1 MALPMDQ
8 TMTVSPATPL
18 ASCVAMPTPAPLLM
32 QAQDLTRA
40 PVRRAGGGAE
50 GRAKRAGSP
59 WRLAV
64 FGPALVGTAVL
75 MFGLYSWMA
84 NAGMSGLEWALLAMI
99 GATFVWVTLS
109 VSTVGVAVAGILA
122 REDADTRAPA
132 DVTGIDVALLV
143 PVYNE
148 VPWDVFGNAAA
159 MLDDLARRRSPHCYS
174 LFVLSDTRD
183 DAIAAQE
190 WQAFQSLRDT
200 APQGFSVYYRRR
212 ADNIDK
218 KVGNLLDWITG
229 WGAAYQGMVVLDA
242 DSLMTGRAIDR
253 LASELSADPDAGLIQ
268 TFPMLIGADTL
279 FARLQQFSN
288 IAYGWLLAEG
298 LALWAQYEGNY
309 WGHNAIIRTRAFA
322 ECAGLPH
329 LRGRGGREE
338 LILSHDFVEAGLLRR
353 AGWRVRF
360 LPRVSGSFEETPS
373 TLIDYVL
380 RDRRWC
386 RGNLQHLR
394 LLGTAGLHPVSR
406 FHLFHG
412 AVSYL
417 LSPAWFV
424 LLVFWS
430 LLGVDSETNL
440 IRYFNEANPY
450 FPDWPPAMSHIDS
463 AVFLI
468 IMYAMLL
475 TPKIAGAGIIAAY
488 PKATRVFGG
497 RTAFL
502 TAFVIE
508 VALSVAYAPILMIQQ
523 TKAVLRA
530 FFTRF
535 EPWAPQRRDAHS
547 YPLRTLI
554 AFHWVETVLGLVLLS
569 GLFAGLLSL
578 WLVPIV
584 FSLVLAVPLSALS
597 AFNLTR
603 WAPDGLRMDSP
614 HTLREPG
621 IVTRARAERA
631 LLKGQMTTADS
642 IAAQ

>member
-1 MALPMDQ
+1 
-8 TMTVSPATPL
+8 MTPH
-18 ASCVAMPTPAPLLM
+18 APLTQDMPPSAPLSM
-32 QAQDLTRA
+32 TPQDLSQTPVARQHSVA
-40 PVRRAGGGAE
+40 P
-50 GRAKRAGSP
+50 KRSLG

-64 FGPALVGTAVL
+64 FGPALVGTAL
-75 MFGLYSWMA
+75 LLYGLYGWL
-84 NAGMSGLEWALLAMI
+84 AGSGMTGLEWALLTMI

-109 VSTVGVAVAGILA
+109 VSTVGVAIAGILA
-122 REDADTRAPA
+122 REDADDRAPT
-132 DVTGIDVALLV
+132 DVQPIDVALLV
-143 PVYNE
+143 PIYNE

-159 MLDDLARRRSPHCYS
+159 MLNDLAHRKGPHRYS

-183 DAIAAQE
+183 DVIAAQE
-190 WQAFQSLRDT
+190 WQAFQTLRAQ
-200 APQGFSVYYRRR
+200 APNGFDVHYRRR
-212 ADNIDK
+212 ADNTDK
-218 KVGNLLDWITG
+218 KVGNLLNWITG
-229 WGAAYQGMVVLDA
+229 WGAAYEGMVVLDA
-242 DSLMTGRAIDR
+242 DSLMAGRAIDR

-298 LALWAQYEGNY
+298 LALWARHEGNY

-322 ECAGLPH
+322 ESAGLPH
-329 LRGRGGREE
+329 LTGGGRDD

-360 LPRVSGSFEETPS
+360 LPRVSGSFEETPG
-373 TLIDYVL
+373 TLVDYVL

-417 LSPAWFV
+417 LSPAWFI
-424 LLVFWS
+424 LLIVWS
-430 LLGVDSETNL
+430 LLGKDAETNV
-440 IRYFNEANPY
+440 IRYFNEANPF

-463 AVFLI
+463 AAFLV

-475 TPKIAGAGIIAAY
+475 TPKIAGAGIIAVY

-508 VALSVAYAPILMIQQ
+508 VVLSIAYAPILMIQQ

-530 FFTRF
+530 LFSHS
-535 EPWAPQRRDAHS
+535 EPWAPQQRDAQG
-547 YPLRTLI
+547 YPLWMLVK
-554 AFHWVETVLGLVLLS
+554 FHWVETLFGLLLLS
-569 GLFAGLLSL
+569 GLLAGLISY
-578 WLVPIV
+578 WLIPIV

-597 AFNLTR
+597 ALNIAR
-603 WAPDGLRMDSP
+603 RAPEGLRMDSP
-614 HTLREPG
+614 HTLREPS

-631 LLKGQMTTADS
+631 QLKGKLTQSPKIPAE
-642 IAAQ
+642 

>member
-1 MALPMDQ
+1 
-8 TMTVSPATPL
+8 MTRS
-18 ASCVAMPTPAPLLM
+18 APLHHQMPAAAPLIM
-32 QAQDLTRA
+32 QAQDLTAAPAPRA
-40 PVRRAGGGAE
+40 QGDVPRKSSG
-50 GRAKRAGSP
+50 

-64 FGPALVGTAVL
+64 FGPALIGTAL
-75 MFGLYSWMA
+75 LLYGLYGWF
-84 NAGMSGLEWALLAMI
+84 AGSGMTGLEWALLSMI

-122 REDADTRAPA
+122 REDADDRAPT
-132 DVTGIDVALLV
+132 DVTPIDVALLV

-159 MLDDLARRRSPHCYS
+159 MLDDLARRKGAHRYT
-174 LFVLSDTRD
+174 LFVLSDTKD

-190 WQAFQSLRDT
+190 WQAFQSLKRA
-200 APQGFSVYYRRR
+200 APAGSNVYYRRR
-212 ADNIDK
+212 ADNTDK

-229 WGAAYQGMVVLDA
+229 WGAAYEGMVVLDA
-242 DSLMTGRAIDR
+242 DSLMSGRAIER

-268 TFPMLIGADTL
+268 TFPMLIGAETL

-298 LALWAQYEGNY
+298 LALWARHEGNY

-322 ECAGLPH
+322 SCAGLPH
-329 LRGRGGREE
+329 LTGRGRDD

-360 LPRVSGSFEETPS
+360 LPRVSGSFEETPG
-373 TLIDYVL
+373 TLVDYVL

-417 LSPAWFV
+417 LSPAWFI
-424 LLVFWS
+424 LLIVWS
-430 LLGVDSETNL
+430 LLGKDADTNV
-440 IRYFNEANPY
+440 IRYFSEANPF

-463 AVFLI
+463 AVFLV

-502 TAFVIE
+502 TAFMVE
-508 VALSVAYAPILMIQQ
+508 VLLSVAYAPILMIQQ

-530 FFTRF
+530 FFSRT
-535 EPWAPQRRDAHS
+535 ELWSPQRRDGRG
-547 YPLRTLI
+547 YPVMMLI
-554 AFHWVETVLGLVLLS
+554 KFHWVETLLGLLLA
-569 GLFAGLLSL
+569 AGLIAGLISL
-578 WLVPIV
+578 WLLPIV
-584 FSLVLAVPLSALS
+584 FSLLLAVPLSALS
-597 AFNLTR
+597 ALNIAR
-603 WAPDGLRMDSP
+603 SAPEGLRMDSP

-621 IVTRARAERA
+621 IVTRARVEREQ
-631 LLKGQMTTADS
+631 LKGKLTVSDRMPAE
-642 IAAQ
+642 